1 MNKLLLRS
9 LVLIA
14 AVTFFITPEAALAK
28 ESGTPT
34 KYVIKLKTLMLLNG
48 DGEWI
53 TVYSGTSPG
62 LDIAS
67 VSRGSNQFVG
77 EFLSGLEVPDGT
89 YTQAKVQP
97 DTTFILK
104 GTVDGRGTNGGTDF
118 GSSEWGCTSTAGIT
132 PVDCTLTVVNPI
144 PIQGPYSF
152 DPVVVKDGVADHK
165 IRVYFNIA
173 DAVTDNEDTGF
184 IYPETPVC
192 TVAAID
198 K

>member
-14 AVTFFITPEAALAK
+14 TVIFFITPAFAVK

-34 KYVIKLKTLMLLNG
+34 KYVIKLKTLKLLNE
-48 DGEWI
+48 DDAWV

-67 VSRGSNQFVG
+67 VVSGSNQYVG

-89 YTQAKVQP
+89 YTSAMVQP

-104 GTVDGRGTNGGTDF
+104 GTVDGRGTDGGSHM
-118 GSSEWGCTSTAGIT
+118 GSTEWGCTSIAGFT
-132 PVDCTLTVVNPI
+132 PVDCTLTVNSV
-144 PIQGPYSF
+144 PIQGPYPF
-152 DPVVVKDGVADHK
+152 DAVVVKDGVADHK
-165 IRVYFNIA
+165 IRIYFTVA
-173 DAVTDNEDTGF
+173 DAITDNEDTGL

-192 TVAAID
+192 TVVSIA